1 MDNLQPAEIVV
12 AATNGI
18 EPILTLGKS
27 DLSDVKRVSR
37 ARELGFDT
45 MSHYETSTTMAGV
58 SQSEI
63 KGKDVLANGL
73 ISSGFSAQR
82 VQQVTANLQQFE
94 INARQNGVDQT
105 QIQETY
111 LQLNRI
117 LGSSKASVSPE
128 LRAQFVEQWSAK
140 LADPLSAKQGWH
152 DTCGIAEYETGK
164 LKHDPEKLTRVIA
177 DALIDSKTKVPDD
190 SRSLL
195 GQLAFSRPSAPKT
208 TRDVTFDA
216 ASFKPDLEAQG
227 KSSHGDARDYADQV
241 AQVTLNTLKWNL
253 KETSPTNW
261 PTTQGSMQF
270 KQCDQVHR
278 PSDTSPPN
286 STANSSCESVE
297 FTNPFT
303 RAKKVYDDDGHGF
316 GGQTSIEDLLRLD
329 QVLNPKHH
337 EFSLIAG
344 TNHIES
350 EEELRATLA
359 ASESNFPLSVF
370 VHPSQPGF
378 REDYLKRHPE
388 KSAVS
393 PNAMWHIIGV
403 AGLNSDGSV
412 QIYNPWG
419 IVKNMS
425 VHDLYQAM
433 QAPLQ

>member
-1 MDNLQPAEIVV
+1 MDKLQPAELVV
-12 AATNGI
+12 AQTDRI
-18 EPILTLGKS
+18 EPMLTLGKS
-27 DLSDVKRVSR
+27 NLGDVKSVNR
-37 ARELGFDT
+37 ARELGSDT
-45 MSHYETSTTMAGV
+45 MSRYENSTAISAG
-58 SQSEI
+58 SQSER
-63 KGKDVLANGL
+63 KGRDVLANGL
-73 ISSGFSAQR
+73 ISSGFAAQR

-94 INARQNGVDQT
+94 INAQQNGVDQK

-140 LADPLSAKQGWH
+140 LADPHSAKQGWH
-152 DTCGIAEYETGK
+152 DTCGVTEYETGK

-177 DALIDSKTKVPDD
+177 DALIDNKTKIPDD

-195 GQLAFSRPSAPKT
+195 GQLAFSRRPDPKT

-270 KQCDQVHR
+270 KQCDQVRR
-278 PSDTSPPN
+278 PSDTTPPN
-286 STANSSCESVE
+286 SAANSSCESVE

-303 RAKKVYDDDGHGF
+303 GTKKVYDDNGSGF
-316 GGQTSIEDLLRLD
+316 GGQTSIEDLHRLD

-350 EEELRATLA
+350 EADLRAALTT
-359 ASESNFPLSVF
+359 SESNFPLSVF

-412 QIYNPWG
+412 KIYNPWG

-433 QAPLQ
+433 QAP

>member
-1 MDNLQPAEIVV
+1 MDKLQPAETVV
-12 AATNGI
+12 AQTDRI
-18 EPILTLGKS
+18 EPMLTLGKS
-27 DLSDVKRVSR
+27 NLSDVRSVNR
-37 ARELGFDT
+37 ARELGSENT
-45 MSHYETSTTMAGV
+45 MSRYETSTAMGTG
-58 SQSEI
+58 SQSEV

-94 INARQNGVDQT
+94 IYAKQNGVDQR

-111 LQLNRI
+111 FQLNRI
-117 LGSSKASVSPE
+117 VGSSKASVSPE

-140 LADPLSAKQGWH
+140 LADPHSAKQGWH
-152 DTCGIAEYETGK
+152 DTCGVTEYETGK

-177 DALIDSKTKVPDD
+177 DALIDNRTKVPDD

-195 GQLAFSRPSAPKT
+195 GQLAFSRRPAPKT
-208 TRDVTFDA
+208 TRNVTFDA

-227 KSSHGDARDYADQV
+227 KSSHSDARDYADQV

-270 KQCDQVHR
+270 KQCSQVHR

-286 STANSSCESVE
+286 SAANSSCESVE
-297 FTNPFT
+297 FTNPIT
-303 RAKKVYDDDGHGF
+303 RAKKVYDDNGYGF

-350 EEELRATLA
+350 EADLRATLA

-433 QAPLQ
+433 QAP